1 MKEFLDYTLLSLGAY
16 KVTVLS
22 AVKFIIFV
30 LIIMLLL
37 AIIRKMIF
45 KMLRVDSAKKYSIF
59 SLVKYIILVFSC
71 VIGFQILGFNL
82 TVLLTGSA
90 ALLVGIG
97 LGLQKL
103 FSDFVSGIILL
114 VDGSIKVH
122 DIIDVNGLVCE
133 VIEIN
138 LRTTMV
144 LTRDDKYIILPNTD
158 LTRNHVV
165 NWTKNQKAARFQV
178 KVGVDYSADVSL
190 VMKLMEEAATNTPG
204 VLKDPEAFVRFEDYG
219 ESSLNFSVYFW
230 SEEVFRVENIKSSI
244 RTKLFHLL
252 VQNKVTIPFPQL
264 VVHTDNTTNLKEFN
278 PPPDQVKKDRY

>member
-1 MKEFLDYTLLSLGAY
+1 MKEFLDYTLIHLGAY

-22 AVKFIIFV
+22 AIKFIAFV
-30 LIIMLLL
+30 LAIMLLL

-45 KMLRVDSAKKYSIF
+45 KMSRIESAKRYSIY
-59 SLVKYIILVFSC
+59 SLLKYFILVLSC

-82 TVLLTGSA
+82 SVLLAGSA

-97 LGLQKL
+97 LGLQNL

-114 VDGSIKVH
+114 VDGSIKVG
-122 DIIDVNGLVCE
+122 DVIDVNGLVCE

-190 VMKLMEEAATNTPG
+190 VMKLMEEAATTTPG
-204 VLKDPEAFVRFEDYG
+204 VLQDPQVFVRFEDFG
-219 ESSLNFSVYFW
+219 ESALHFSVYFW

-244 RTKLFHLL
+244 RTKLFHSL
-252 VQNKVTIPFPQL
+252 VQNKVTIPFPQM
-264 VVHTDNTTNLKEFN
+264 VVHTESNLQFKEFDL
-278 PPPDQVKKDRY
+278 PAESEHKER

>member
-1 MKEFLDYTLLSLGAY
+1 MKEFLEYRLLHLGNY
-16 KVTVLS
+16 QVTVLS
-22 AVKFIIFV
+22 ALKFIAFV
-30 LIIMLLL
+30 VVIMLLL
-37 AIIRKMIF
+37 AILRKMIY
-45 KMLRVDSAKKYSIF
+45 KMSKVEQAKKYSIY
-59 SLVKYIILVFSC
+59 SLVKYFILVFSC

-97 LGLQKL
+97 LGLQNL
-103 FSDFVSGIILL
+103 FSDFVSGFILL
-114 VDGSIKVH
+114 VDGSIKVG

-178 KVGVDYSADVSL
+178 KVGVDYTADVSL
-190 VMKLMEEAATNTPG
+190 VMKLMEEAATTTAG
-204 VLKDPEAFVRFEDYG
+204 VLEDPPAFVRFEDFG

-244 RTKLFHLL
+244 RTKLFHSL
-252 VQNKVTIPFPQL
+252 VQNKVTIPFPQM
-264 VVHTDNTTNLKEFN
+264 VVHTESNQKLKEFDMPTEAN
-278 PPPDQVKKDRY
+278 KER